1 MTDKSEKLQKAIE
14 KQIEVM
20 AALRHPV
27 KGCPWDIE
35 QDFDTIAPYTIEEA
49 YEVYDA
55 ILHRDYAALKEEL
68 GDLVFQVAFHARM
81 AEEAGMFDFTDV
93 VEALNEKMVRRHPHV
108 FGDVEFATP
117 NEVLGNWEKLKA
129 KEREDKIKHDDSVL
143 AGVALPLPALSR
155 AEKLSKRAARV
166 GFDWANT
173 DDVFAK
179 LEEELAETR
188 EAIAENDT
196 DHIEEE
202 IGDVLFVLVNLARKL
217 KIDPEKALRGANAK
231 FERRFRAV
239 EQSLKAKGRNINEA
253 SLEEM
258 EALWVNAKLSERGE
272 I

>member
-1 MTDKSEKLQKAIE
+1 
-14 KQIEVM
+14 M
-20 AALRHPV
+20 A
-27 KGCPWDIE
+27 
-35 QDFDTIAPYTIEEA
+35 Q
-49 YEVYDA
+49 
-55 ILHRDYAALKEEL
+55 
-68 GDLVFQVAFHARM
+68 
-81 AEEAGMFDFTDV
+81 EAGMFDFTDV
-93 VEALNEKMVRRHPHV
+93 IETLNEKMVRRHPHV
-108 FGDVEFATP
+108 FGDDAFATP
-117 NEVLGNWEKLKA
+117 SEVLGNWEKLKA

-179 LEEELAETR
+179 LEEEIAETH

-217 KIDPEKALRGANAK
+217 KVDPEKALRGANTK

-239 EQSLKAKGRNINEA
+239 EQSLKSEGRSPKDA
-253 SLEEM
+253 SLDEM
-258 EALWVNAKLSERGE
+258 ESLWIDAKRAERGE
-272 I
+272 V